1 MNRRGF
7 LGFFGAAA
15 AVGPSTAAK
24 MTSDLASLDLT
35 RVGLADAL
43 TQVEDGYLFTGEES
57 PKGRIEWALKKLAKR
72 KLMSAVELDRQRR
85 DFDVHRL
92 DPNIASLRSMSVVSK
107 MRVTRDQLWKKSHE
121 KEYEW
126 LLRLAAGEDY

>member
-15 AVGPSTAAK
+15 AMGPTTAAK
-24 MTSDLASLDLT
+24 MTSDLGSLDLT

-43 TQVEDGYLFTGEES
+43 TNVEDSPLYFGAES
-57 PKGRIEWALKKLAKR
+57 AGGRIEWALKKLAKR
-72 KLMSAVELDRQRR
+72 KLMSVADLDRQKR

-92 DPNIASLRSMSVVSK
+92 DPNVASLRSVSVVAK
-107 MRVTRDQLWKKSHE
+107 MHITRDQLWKKAHE

-126 LLRLAAGEDY
+126 LLRLAAGEDS